1 MELESY
7 YVREVWCVEMADKE
21 NYAVGVH
28 KAKKTYEL
36 ETLLTYYPAD
46 GGKGWVIKIKDKK

>member
-1 MELESY
+1 
-7 YVREVWCVEMADKE
+7 MAAKE

-46 GGKGWVIKIKDKK
+46 GGKGWVIKIKDKKAEL